1 LFGFGEHV
9 RFINARE
16 YFGFE
21 LGAAAA
27 GFVPR
32 AASN

>member
-1 LFGFGEHV
+1 MLGRLVEHV
-9 RFINARE
+9 CFINARE

-32 AASN
+32 AST